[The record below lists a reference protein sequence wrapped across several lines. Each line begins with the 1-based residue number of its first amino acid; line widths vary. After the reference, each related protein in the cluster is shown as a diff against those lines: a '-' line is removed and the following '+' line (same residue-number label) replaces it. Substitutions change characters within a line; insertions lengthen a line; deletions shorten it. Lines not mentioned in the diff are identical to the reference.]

1 MVARQRRPAE
11 FWQEV
16 VEDFLKSGMLQKEYA
31 REHNICRATLS
42 AWIRRLR
49 IPLGQNEGNSEVDG
63 KEGCSLPLSFIDVK
77 PLRGVRITPSLKMEI
92 SFPQGHRLKIEADA
106 GWGEAGAFVK
116 ALVR

>member
-16 VEDFLKSGMLQKEYA
+16 VEDFLKSGLLQKEYA
-31 REHNICRATLS
+31 QEHNICRATLS

-49 IPLGQNEGNSEVDG
+49 VPLGQNEENSEVEG
-63 KEGCSLPLSFIDVK
+63 KEGCSLPLSFIDVESLGRMK
-77 PLRGVRITPSLKMEI
+77 ISPSLKMEI
-92 SFPQGHRLKIEADA
+92 SFPQGHRLKIEADG
-106 GWGEAGAFVK
+106 GWEEAGVFVK